1 MAKRLF
7 ILSVLAIFGQTLSAQ
22 YTYTIKADSVKITN
36 CDSSE
41 LIIENHTQGVKGFL
55 YNTGNGRTIF
65 KKGVVKVNDSL
76 YLIGSDS
83 LKYNAWVQGGNKFGA
98 TGILG
103 TIDNNHLDFYSAGA
117 QQMRLTNTGK
127 LLIGSTTDNG
137 INNLQVNGSVY
148 GNYFTNTPVQL
159 GGFNPSGAIRLRWGT
174 GDGTYIGFYFQ
185 GKTTRRGIIASAADN
200 RTLQI
205 DDSIGVAFIAPTVAI
220 GAE

>member
-1 MAKRLF
+1 MAKRLL

-36 CDSSE
+36 CDSAE

-65 KKGVVKVNDSL
+65 KNGVVKVNDSL

-103 TIDNNHLDFYSAGA
+103 TLDNNHVDFYTNGTSR
-117 QQMRLTNTGK
+117 MRMTNTGNM
-127 LLIGSTTDNG
+127 LIG
-137 INNLQVNGSVY
+137 
-148 GNYFTNTPVQL
+148 
-159 GGFNPSGAIRLRWGT
+159 GGT
-174 GDGTYIGFYFQ
+174 
-185 GKTTRRGIIASAADN
+185 
-200 RTLQI
+200 
-205 DDSIGVAFIAPTVAI
+205 
-220 GAE
+220 